1 VFGGWR
7 IVWLSKAW
15 KRLGGRLFSLA
26 DRGVGDG
33 QGRGLWLTDIK
44 SGEGGLAAQSVD
56 VIAPRHSFR
65 GHIVVCGSGA
75 VVGRRGCC

>member
-1 VFGGWR
+1 VFGVFGGWR

-33 QGRGLWLTDIK
+33 QGRGL
-44 SGEGGLAAQSVD
+44 
-56 VIAPRHSFR
+56 
-65 GHIVVCGSGA
+65 C
-75 VVGRRGCC
+75 